1 MKMDIKEL
9 DRLAKE
15 NAPMPNGLAM
25 HEQCYYISSRG
36 LYQQYAA
43 KAISL
48 SQAKLEKKQV
58 IEQYQKGQE
67 QWQLFIGLFEVQN
80 KLQQLKEEEFNS
92 VLEFEILE
100 CINQLL

>member
-1 MKMDIKEL
+1 MDIKEL

-15 NAPMPNGLAM
+15 NAPMPSGLAI

-58 IEQYQKGQE
+58 IEQYQNSE
-67 QWQLFIGLFEVQN
+67 RQWQLFIGLFELQN
-80 KLQQLKEEEFNS
+80 KLKQLKKEEFNS

-100 CINQLL
+100 QINKLI

>member
-1 MKMDIKEL
+1 MDIKEL

-15 NAPMPNGLAM
+15 NAPMPNGLAI

-43 KAISL
+43 KTISL

-58 IEQYQKGQE
+58 IEQYQNSEQ
-67 QWQLFIGLFEVQN
+67 QWQLFIGLFELQN
-80 KLQQLKEEEFNS
+80 KLKQLKKEEFNS

-100 CINQLL
+100 QINKLI

>member
-1 MKMDIKEL
+1 MEIKEL

-15 NAPMPNGLAM
+15 NAPMPSGLAP

-58 IEQYQKGQE
+58 IEQYQSSEQ
-67 QWQLFIGLFEVQN
+67 QWQLFVGLFELQN
-80 KLQQLKEEEFNS
+80 KLKQLKEEEFNS

-100 CINQLL
+100 EINKIL

>member
-1 MKMDIKEL
+1 MEIKEL

-15 NAPMPNGLAM
+15 NAPMPSGLAI

-58 IEQYQKGQE
+58 IEQYQNSE
-67 QWQLFIGLFEVQN
+67 RQWQLFIGLFELQN
-80 KLQQLKEEEFNS
+80 KLKQLKKEEFNS

-100 CINQLL
+100 QINKLI

>member
-1 MKMDIKEL
+1 MDIKEL

-15 NAPMPNGLAM
+15 NAPMPSGLAI

-58 IEQYQKGQE
+58 IEQYQNSE
-67 QWQLFIGLFEVQN
+67 RQWELFIGLFELQN
-80 KLQQLKEEEFNS
+80 KLKQLKKEEFNS

-100 CINQLL
+100 QINKLI

>member
-1 MKMDIKEL
+1 MDIKDL

-15 NAPMPNGLAM
+15 NAPMPSGLAM

-58 IEQYQKGQE
+58 IEQYQKGQQ
-67 QWQLFIGLFEVQN
+67 QWELFIGLFELQS
-80 KLQQLKEEEFNS
+80 KLTQLKEEEFNS

-100 CINQLL
+100 HINQLL